1 VSRTLGSLC
10 CNYSQH
16 EDNAVDQ
23 CNVCTDQQASS
34 TMMTRF
40 LMSVTRTQAMCAKS
54 TVMAVKVFDEGD
66 ANTDHVCLV
75 YRLVHSV

>member
-1 VSRTLGSLC
+1 
-10 CNYSQH
+10 
-16 EDNAVDQ
+16 
-23 CNVCTDQQASS
+23 
-34 TMMTRF
+34 MTRF